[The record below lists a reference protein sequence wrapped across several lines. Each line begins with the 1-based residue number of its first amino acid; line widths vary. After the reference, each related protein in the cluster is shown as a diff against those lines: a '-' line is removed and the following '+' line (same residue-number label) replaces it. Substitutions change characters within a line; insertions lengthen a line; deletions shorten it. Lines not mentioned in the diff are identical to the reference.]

1 MGNTAVSGEHTRILL
16 VDDHAVMRA
25 GTRRILEDEPDFA
38 VVGEAGDG
46 EEALRQTEQTQP
58 DLVVLDISMPGMDG
72 IQACRELRT
81 RKTSCRLLIL
91 TGFENAA
98 FVRALHRMGVDGYVL
113 KSAGPDEL
121 VRAIREVASGGSYF
135 CETAS
140 QALEAADSTP
150 DADLTLKEQEVLG
163 ALARGLRNREIAD
176 EMSLS
181 VHTVE
186 FHMRNLFRKL
196 NATTRADALMRAQRL
211 GWLDM
216 VDRLC

>member
-46 EEALRQTEQTQP
+46 EEALLQTEQTHP

-72 IQACRELRT
+72 IQACRELRR

-113 KSAGPDEL
+113 KSSGPDEL
-121 VRAIREVASGGSYF
+121 VRAIRAVASGGSYF

-140 QALEAADSTP
+140 QALEAAGSMP

-163 ALARGLRNREIAD
+163 ALARGLRNRAIAD

-186 FHMRNLFRKL
+186 FHMRNLFRKF